1 MVNVR
6 GRARVAAVIATLAV
20 AVAGCTPDGQEPP
33 QAKEPEGPALL
44 TVAVYGPPP
53 VIAAYTR
60 IAADFTAA
68 NPNVVV
74 NVKPYD
80 SHTAELA
87 ASRRAIGAGHGP
99 NLFLMDGAD
108 LPRLITEKDTRPV
121 DELLGGR
128 HVDFGDGFDRSALEA
143 FSSDAALQCMP
154 IGLSPLVVYYNT
166 ELVDLIRAQGPTGK
180 PITADAGWTFDQFA
194 RAARKSS
201 RHGHK
206 GVYVAPKLDQVA
218 PFLWSGGGQVVD
230 NVDAPTTLS
239 FSSGDSAVAM
249 QRLLEL
255 VRRPRLTYD
264 EKQLTKR
271 SALKRFKS
279 GQLAM
284 MLGYRDLTA
293 QLRQQQDLQFD
304 VLPLPRLGSR
314 ATTGDLSGM
323 CMAKGVADSG
333 QTADFLA
340 YLVSGPA
347 MSALARTG
355 YVMPTSLPV
364 ISSNAFLQP
373 DQMPASASVF
383 VDQVRRIR
391 PLPNTLTWPGVEA
404 LADRQLTRLFYDPV
418 LDPLQERLTVID
430 EASARLLTPPSPS
443 PSPSESSSP
452 SPSESSSE
460 SPSAGSG
467 S

>member
-1 MVNVR
+1 MVSVR
-6 GRARVAAVIATLAV
+6 GRARVAAVIAALAL
-20 AVAGCTPDGQEPP
+20 AVAGCTPDGQAPP
-33 QAKEPEGPALL
+33 ETKGPEGPALL

-68 NPNVVV
+68 NPNIVV

-87 ASRRAIGAGHGP
+87 ASRRAIAAGHGP
-99 NLFLMDGAD
+99 NLFLVDNAD
-108 LPRLITEKDTRPV
+108 LPRLLDEKDTRPV
-121 DELLGGR
+121 DELLGAR
-128 HVDFGDGFDRSALEA
+128 HVDFGDGFDRNALEA
-143 FSSDAALQCMP
+143 FSSAAALQCMP
-154 IGLSPLVVYYNT
+154 TGLSPLVVYYNT
-166 ELVDLIRAQGPTGK
+166 DLVDLARAQGPTGR
-180 PITADAGWTFDQFA
+180 PITAASGWTFDQFA
-194 RAARKSS
+194 RAARKASH
-201 RHGHK
+201 HGHK
-206 GVYVAPKLDQVA
+206 GVYVAPQLDQVA

-230 NVDAPTTLS
+230 NVEVPTTLS
-239 FSSGDSAVAM
+239 FSSASSVTAV

-255 VRRPRLTYD
+255 VRRPRLTYVQS
-264 EKQLTKR
+264 QLTKR
-271 SALKRFKS
+271 SALRRFKS

-284 MLGYRDLTA
+284 MLGYRGLTA
-293 QLRQQQDLQFD
+293 QLRQQEDLQFD
-304 VLPLPRLGSR
+304 VLPLPRLGGR

-323 CMAKGVADSG
+323 CMAKGAADSG

-347 MSALARTG
+347 MSAMARTG

-364 ISSNAFLQP
+364 ISSDAFLQP

-391 PLPNTLTWPGVEA
+391 PLPNTLTWPRAEA

-418 LDPLQERLTVID
+418 LDPLQDRLIVID
-430 EASARLLTPPSPS
+430 AASARLLTPPSPS
-443 PSPSESSSP
+443 ASPSGSPSSP
-452 SPSESSSE
+452 ST
-460 SPSAGSG
+460 GSG